1 MGRTTIVGDG
11 CSWLAVTR
19 QNGRAVSSADGCRSK
34 DGRVRGTYMHGLFDT
49 PAVLAKWLSGLGLP
63 EAEVAGEQGVVRR
76 DKQYAALARHF
87 EAHADVD
94 GLMAEV
100 GFAPERRTT

>member
-49 PAVLAKWLSGLGLP
+49 PAVLAKWLSELGLP